1 MYIYCRSTLK
11 IVRKFVIIKI
21 KYFCSS
27 VKKKK
32 KKKEWENNDTMKDF
46 KVRDKLISHGV
57 KAFLCQSTQLTF
69 F

>member
-11 IVRKFVIIKI
+11 IVRKFEIFKI

-32 KKKEWENNDTMKDF
+32 KEWEKNDKIKDF
-46 KVRDKLISHGV
+46 KVRDKRISHGV

-69 F
+69 FLN